1 MKASEHRAE
10 SSILQSWLGKEG
22 EGVKREMFIQ
32 EKSLKIFP
40 RITKPEN
47 FRFI

>member
-1 MKASEHRAE
+1 
-10 SSILQSWLGKEG
+10 
-22 EGVKREMFIQ
+22 MFIQ

-47 FRFI
+47 FRFIWKFFDIVQN